1 METNKSTKLKD
12 SDQCTV
18 FGVLCKQKKVKRK
31 MTEKIASWKIIILLG
46 IFICIVNLYIFPLYQ
61 SQINEIAGYSIRP
74 LDVQFSYTK
83 MDVDKAFNDM
93 EQNGRKINLI
103 TTGVIDMIYPIIY
116 GCLFF
121 LLLVKLTRSFS
132 NKKIQLIFFFPML
145 GVLFDYSENFG
156 ILKMLNQFPE
166 ITQTQVSI
174 NSALT
179 SSKWIFILIT
189 IVVILIL
196 IILNFSNRKINQ

>member
-1 METNKSTKLKD
+1 MI
-12 SDQCTV
+12 
-18 FGVLCKQKKVKRK
+18 
-31 MTEKIASWKIIILLG
+31 EKITSWKIIILLG
-46 IFICIVNLYIFPLYQ
+46 IFIFIVNFYIFPLYQ

-83 MDVDKAFNDM
+83 IDVDKAFNDM
-93 EQNGRKINLI
+93 GQNGRKINLI
-103 TTGVIDMIYPIIY
+103 TTGFIDMIYSIIY

-132 NKKIQLIFFFPML
+132 NRKIQLIFFFPML
-145 GVLFDYSENFG
+145 GVLFDYLENFG

-166 ITQTQVSI
+166 ITQSQVNI

-189 IVVILIL
+189 IVLILIL
-196 IILNFSNRKINQ
+196 IILNLFNRKINQ